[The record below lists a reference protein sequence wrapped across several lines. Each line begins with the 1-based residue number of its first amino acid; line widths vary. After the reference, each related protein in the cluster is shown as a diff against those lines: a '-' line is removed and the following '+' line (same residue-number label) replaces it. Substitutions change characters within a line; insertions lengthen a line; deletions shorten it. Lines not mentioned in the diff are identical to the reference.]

1 MPGQAGGRGSADAGG
16 SAHAGDSAHAGNSA
30 DAGDSDHAGGSDH
43 AAEAAAGAVV
53 AAEAVEAVFREERG
67 LLLASLVRRFGDLD
81 LAEEVTSEAIE
92 AALRHWPADGVPARP
107 GAWLLTTA
115 RRKAVDRL
123 RRDQAYAARLAVLQ
137 ADAER
142 AEAAPAAA
150 PEAGVDELPD
160 ERLQLFFTCTHPA
173 LAAEDRTAL
182 TLRCLAGLTTP
193 EVARAFLVPTA
204 TMAQRI
210 VRAKKKIRE
219 ARIPFRVP
227 GPDELPERLPGVL
240 QVVYSVFTEG
250 YAASSG
256 SRLQRPALA
265 EEAIRLARIL
275 RRLLPA
281 ERESAGLLALLLL
294 VHARRDARSGPD
306 GEPVLLDEQDR
317 DRWDGAMI
325 EEGRTLV
332 VEALTGG
339 PAGPY
344 GVQAAIA
351 ALHDEAAD
359 VEATD
364 WPQIVAL
371 YDVLLTLTPS
381 PVVALNRAVAVA
393 MRDGP
398 EAGLALLDALAGE
411 PRLRAYHPYPA
422 ARGDLLS
429 RLGRREEADAAY
441 REALDLAGA
450 EPERAALRRKLGRED
465 EGEVEGEGRPE
476 GGPAPA

>member
-1 MPGQAGGRGSADAGG
+1 MADEDAPAGDGLPADEGLPAAGEDAPAGQAG
-16 SAHAGDSAHAGNSA
+16 
-30 DAGDSDHAGGSDH
+30 
-43 AAEAAAGAVV
+43 V
-53 AAEAVEAVFREERG
+53 AVEAVFREERG

-92 AALRHWPADGVPARP
+92 AALRHWPAEGVPARP

-115 RRKAVDRL
+115 RRRAVDRL
-123 RRDQAYAARLAVLQ
+123 RRDQAYAARLAVLR

-142 AEAAPAAA
+142 AEAVAPA
-150 PEAGVDELPD
+150 PDVAGVGELPD
-160 ERLQLFFTCTHPA
+160 DRLQLFFTCTHPA
-173 LAAEDRTAL
+173 LAAEDRAAI

-256 SRLQRPALA
+256 PRLQRLDLA

-275 RRLLPA
+275 HRLLPA

-294 VHARRDARSGPD
+294 VHARRDARTGPE
-306 GEPVLLDEQDR
+306 GEPVLLEDQDR
-317 DRWDGAMI
+317 GRWDRPMI
-325 EEGRTLV
+325 EEGRALV
-332 VEALTGG
+332 VRALTGG

-359 VEATD
+359 VAGTD

-398 EAGLALLDALAGE
+398 EAGLALLDALAEE
-411 PRLRAYHPYPA
+411 PRLRAYAPYA
-422 ARGDLLS
+422 VARGDLLS
-429 RLGRREEADAAY
+429 RLGRDGEAAEAY
-441 REALDLAGA
+441 REALERAGTG
-450 EPERAALRRKLGRED
+450 PERAALRRKLGE
-465 EGEVEGEGRPE
+465 
-476 GGPAPA
+476 

>member
-1 MPGQAGGRGSADAGG
+1 MPGEGVSPGEGR
-16 SAHAGDSAHAGNSA
+16 
-30 DAGDSDHAGGSDH
+30 
-43 AAEAAAGAVV
+43 E

-92 AALRHWPADGVPARP
+92 AALRHWPAEGVPARP

-115 RRKAVDRL
+115 RRRAVDRL
-123 RRDQAYAARLAVLQ
+123 RRDQAYAARLAVLA

-142 AEAAPAAA
+142 AEPAPG
-150 PEAGVDELPD
+150 PDVSGSGQGFGSGSGFGSDELPD
-160 ERLQLFFTCTHPA
+160 ERLQLFFTCAHPA

-227 GPDELPERLPGVL
+227 GPDELPGRLPGVL

-256 SRLQRPALA
+256 PRLQRLDLA

-294 VHARRDARSGPD
+294 VHARRDARTGPE
-306 GEPVLLDEQDR
+306 GEPVLLEDQDR
-317 DRWDGAMI
+317 GRWDRPMI
-325 EEGRTLV
+325 EEGRALV
-332 VEALTGG
+332 VRALTGG

-351 ALHDEAAD
+351 ALHDEATD
-359 VEATD
+359 VAATD

-371 YDVLLTLTPS
+371 YDVLRTLTPS
-381 PVVALNRAVAVA
+381 PVVEVNRAVAVA

-398 EAGLALLDALAGE
+398 GAGLALLDALAGE
-411 PRLRAYHPYPA
+411 PRLRAYPPYA
-422 ARGDLLS
+422 VARGDLLG
-429 RLGRREEADAAY
+429 RLGRDGEAAAAY
-441 REALDLAGA
+441 REALELTGT
-450 EPERAALRRKLGRED
+450 EPERAALRRKLGE
-465 EGEVEGEGRPE
+465 
-476 GGPAPA
+476 

>member
-1 MPGQAGGRGSADAGG
+1 MPGEAGEPDGAGER
-16 SAHAGDSAHAGNSA
+16 H
-30 DAGDSDHAGGSDH
+30 GGA
-43 AAEAAAGAVV
+43 AAE
-53 AAEAVEAVFREERG
+53 EAVEAVFREERG

-92 AALRHWPADGVPARP
+92 AALRHWPAEGVPARP

-115 RRKAVDRL
+115 RRRAVDRL
-123 RRDQAYAARLAVLQ
+123 RRDQAYAARLAVLA

-142 AEAAPAAA
+142 AEHEPPADVS
-150 PEAGVDELPD
+150 GFGELPD
-160 ERLQLFFTCTHPA
+160 DRLQLFFTCTHPA

-227 GPDELPERLPGVL
+227 GPDELPGRLPGVL

-256 SRLQRPALA
+256 PRLQRLDLA

-294 VHARRDARSGPD
+294 VHARRDARTGPE
-306 GEPVLLDEQDR
+306 GEPVLLEDQDR
-317 DRWDGAMI
+317 GRWDRPMI
-325 EEGRTLV
+325 EEGRALV
-332 VEALTGG
+332 VRALTGG

-351 ALHDEAAD
+351 ALHDEATD
-359 VEATD
+359 VAVTD

-371 YDVLLTLTPS
+371 YDVLRTLTPS
-381 PVVALNRAVAVA
+381 PVVELNRAVAVA

-398 EAGLALLDALAGE
+398 GAGLALLDALAGE
-411 PRLRAYHPYPA
+411 PRLRAYPPYVV
-422 ARGDLLS
+422 ARGDLLG
-429 RLGRREEADAAY
+429 RLGRDGEAAAAY
-441 REALDLAGA
+441 REALELAGT
-450 EPERAALRRKLGRED
+450 EPERAALRRKLGE
-465 EGEVEGEGRPE
+465 
-476 GGPAPA
+476 